1 MRQAFLR
8 IRTVSRNRVADRPI
22 APVMGEREKS
32 RDDQHESPKAAA
44 RRSTRT
50 HDHHEKKHLDK
61 LMDGMT
67 VDAGAGMPHE
77 EYADAANEGEQQGR
91 EDASHATNEV
101 LKLGRTSDRQRA
113 AAMRAKIDGYKDR
126 LLTGIRDD
134 EIRSSALA
142 INQDAVDTLASF
154 DVSAGEQRR
163 TLADFQA
170 SYRQVIVDSARFNA
184 QLTLLQKENPGLGGN
199 LVQEWGGETALK
211 DQAMTVS
218 ESGGGAAHWGS
229 MQASVAGLD
238 NSVGESTAA
247 ETDVISKQQN
257 VAAWL
262 AEIESGLPAREKAE
276 VEGSEILAT
285 TTKIKGYMGKAIDIG
300 FKAFHL
306 EGAEIAKF
314 GAELLVDLHFDAE
327 LTALEAKTKAA
338 AAKTK
343 NNSVQEQV
351 WKLRA
356 ALSDW
361 AVAQVRLVNAKRAVA
376 IQKNA
381 LRDSSRQF
389 SGVADAKGE
398 FAIATIAELF
408 AEARTL
414 SQQIRMAIG
423 VGNAERSAARNTAQ
437 DLGHINLNAKNPLG
451 PAFGVRPG
459 LPYVEPVRAYTGGK
473 LTYTAMERT
482 VLIDSDGRNDGQAT
496 DAATPVVSA
505 ALQELTDLDRVVSSA
520 ANRLGSVLGFTPIP
534 EAT

>member
-1 MRQAFLR
+1 
-8 IRTVSRNRVADRPI
+8 
-22 APVMGEREKS
+22 MGERDKS
-32 RDDQHESPKAAA
+32 QADQHESPKAAA

-50 HDHHEKKHLDK
+50 HDPHEKKHLDR
-61 LMDGMT
+61 LMDGLT
-67 VDAGAGMPHE
+67 VDAGTGMPHE
-77 EYADAANEGEQQGR
+77 EYAEAASDGEQQGR
-91 EDASHATNEV
+91 EAASHATSEV
-101 LKLGRTSDRQRA
+101 LRLGRTSDRERA

-134 EIRSSALA
+134 EIRPSAMA

-184 QLTLLQKENPGLGGN
+184 QLTLLQKESPGLGGN
-199 LVQEWGGETALK
+199 LVQEWGGEKALR

-238 NSVGESTAA
+238 SSVGESTAA
-247 ETDVISKQQN
+247 ESEVISKQQS
-257 VAAWL
+257 VAACL
-262 AEIESGLPAREKAE
+262 AGIEAGLPAREKAE

-285 TTKIKGYMGKAIDIG
+285 TTKIKGFMGKAIDIG
-300 FKAFHL
+300 FKAFHI
-306 EGAEIAKF
+306 EGAEIAKL
-314 GAELLVDLHFDAE
+314 GADLLVDLHFEAE
-327 LTALEAKTKAA
+327 LTVLEAKTKAA

-343 NNSVQEQV
+343 NNSLQEQV

-381 LRDSSRQF
+381 VRDSSRQF
-389 SGVADAKGE
+389 SGVADARGE

-423 VGNAERSAARNTAQ
+423 AGVAEGTAAGFAST
-437 DLGHINLNAKNPLG
+437 DLGQINLNTKNPLG
-451 PAFGVRPG
+451 SAFGVRPG

-482 VLIDSDGRNDGQAT
+482 VLIDSDGRANGRAT
-496 DAATPVVSA
+496 DPAAPVVSA
-505 ALQELTDLDRVVSSA
+505 AVQELKDLDKVVSSA

-534 EAT
+534 EVT

>member
-1 MRQAFLR
+1 
-8 IRTVSRNRVADRPI
+8 
-22 APVMGEREKS
+22 
-32 RDDQHESPKAAA
+32 
-44 RRSTRT
+44 
-50 HDHHEKKHLDK
+50 
-61 LMDGMT
+61 MDGLT
-67 VDAGAGMPHE
+67 VDAGTGMPHE
-77 EYADAANEGEQQGR
+77 EYADAASDGEQQGR
-91 EDASHATNEV
+91 EAASHATTEV
-101 LKLGRTSDRQRA
+101 LRLGRTSDRERA
-113 AAMRAKIDGYKDR
+113 AAMRSKINGYKDQ
-126 LLTGIRDD
+126 LITGIRDGG
-134 EIRSSALA
+134 IRSSALA

-170 SYRQVIVDSARFNA
+170 SYRQVIIDSARFNA

-199 LVQEWGGETALK
+199 LVQEWGGEKALK
-211 DQAMTVS
+211 EQAMSVS

-229 MQASVAGLD
+229 MQASVAGLGT
-238 NSVGESTAA
+238 SVGESTAA
-247 ETDVISKQQN
+247 ETDVISKQQT
-257 VAAWL
+257 VAARL
-262 AEIESGLPAREKAE
+262 TEIEAGLPAKEKTE
-276 VEGSEILAT
+276 IEGSDILAT
-285 TTKIKGYMGKAIDIG
+285 TTKIKGYMGKAIDTG

-306 EGAEIAKF
+306 EGAELAKF
-314 GAELLVDLHFDAE
+314 GAELLVDLHFEAE
-327 LTALEAKTKAA
+327 LTELEAKTKAA

-343 NNSVQEQV
+343 NNSIQEQV

-361 AVAQVRLVNAKRAVA
+361 AVAQVRLANAKRAVA

-408 AEARTL
+408 GEARTL

-423 VGNAERSAARNTAQ
+423 AGNAERRAGGERTH
-437 DLGHINLNAKNPLG
+437 DLGRININVKNPLG
-451 PAFGVRPG
+451 SSFGVRPG

-482 VLIDSDGRNDGQAT
+482 VLIDSDGRNDGRDT
-496 DAATPVVSA
+496 DPADPVVSA
-505 ALQELTDLDRVVSSA
+505 TLQELRDLDKVVSSV
-520 ANRLGSVLGFTPIP
+520 ANRLGSVLGFTPAP